1 MFYQQEDNIVVHLE
15 KRFNDRLARKSLN
28 SINSS
33 SSVIND
39 YFLSHYP
46 FYLKKAKF
54 IENYIKN
61 IINDEQT
68 EFEFNE
74 EIVAELIELISFGL
88 KNISKYLNSGRND
101 NEQDIDFNPLEQ
113 YCNNFTGY
121 DLVCQFIKDEFNI
134 DLSNKR
140 KFHKCECIPDF
151 SNDLRKL
158 FVVEQDE
165 KTNDYVVYLNSI
177 NCGKIKIKNIGATSV
192 VTDKIFNLIKENKTY
207 LLDKTKVEQI
217 CSYYIELFYDYIT
230 YVFQRDF
237 VYFNNYQ
244 YGEIDANKLREMIFN
259 LNNQL
264 FSILKINNSNNNMS
278 IYDYFVEQ
286 FGDSVTHSSIFF
298 NYMNNDLS
306 KLSVDDKKISYK
318 AISEDDEESALDDI
332 NYNSLIITNID
343 VIDHVGD
350 CVDFPTTCELCLK
363 ESKLFFDTRI
373 WADQYVGH
381 YCLY

>member
-1 MFYQQEDNIVVHLE
+1 M
-15 KRFNDRLARKSLN
+15 
-28 SINSS
+28 
-33 SSVIND
+33 
-39 YFLSHYP
+39 
-46 FYLKKAKF
+46 
-54 IENYIKN
+54 
-61 IINDEQT
+61 
-68 EFEFNE
+68 
-74 EIVAELIELISFGL
+74 
-88 KNISKYLNSGRND
+88 
-101 NEQDIDFNPLEQ
+101 
-113 YCNNFTGY
+113 
-121 DLVCQFIKDEFNI
+121 
-134 DLSNKR
+134 
-140 KFHKCECIPDF
+140 
-151 SNDLRKL
+151 
-158 FVVEQDE
+158 FVVEQDK
-165 KTNDYVVYLNSI
+165 KTNDYVVYLNSV

-207 LLDKTKVEQI
+207 LIEKTKVEQI

-318 AISEDDEESALDDI
+318 AISEDD
-332 NYNSLIITNID
+332 
-343 VIDHVGD
+343 G
-350 CVDFPTTCELCLK
+350 
-363 ESKLFFDTRI
+363 
-373 WADQYVGH
+373 
-381 YCLY
+381 